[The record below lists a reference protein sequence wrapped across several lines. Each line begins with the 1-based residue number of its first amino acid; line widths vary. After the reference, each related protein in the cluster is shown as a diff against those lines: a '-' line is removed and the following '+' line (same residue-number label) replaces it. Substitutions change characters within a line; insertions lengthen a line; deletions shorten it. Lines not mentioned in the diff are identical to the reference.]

1 MAEEVVTID
10 DLSIGVWIRIC
21 FLHQLLLF
29 EKKSCILNCENFSSF
44 FTQIVFVDIAVLVLQ
59 RISEF
64 VSYLT
69 SIGIQDEKN
78 KFLLCCGHQ
87 KQF

>member
-10 DLSIGVWIRIC
+10 DLSVWIWIRIC

-29 EKKSCILNCENFSSF
+29 EKKFILNCENFSSF

-64 VSYLT
+64 VLYLT